1 MILSHSLTAAWGT
14 NDFSRRDGR
23 TQFGWMNRSGWL
35 LGYWYGAVCVVG
47 LGFGLLGERRPFGP
61 NILAHPF
68 IVYAF
73 AVTAGLLVLR
83 VVRQQPVPE
92 LIPER
97 ALGLGC
103 AAGVAL
109 FLTGNFIAAHL
120 MGR

>member
-1 MILSHSLTAAWGT
+1 MPFGVIFRC
-14 NDFSRRDGR
+14 NGR
-23 TQFGWMNRSGWL
+23 TQIGGMNRGRRL
-35 LGYWYGAVCVVG
+35 LGYWYGAVCIAG
-47 LGFGLLGERRPFGP
+47 LGFGLLGERRPFGE

-73 AVTAGLLVLR
+73 ALAAALLVVR
-83 VVRQQPVPE
+83 VVRQRPVPE

-109 FLTGNFIAAHL
+109 FLAGNFIAVHL
-120 MGR
+120 IGR

>member
-1 MILSHSLTAAWGT
+1 MIRGVR
-14 NDFSRRDGR
+14 F
-23 TQFGWMNRSGWL
+23 

-47 LGFGLLGERRPFGP
+47 LGFGLLGERRPFGQ

-73 AVTAGLLVLR
+73 VLAAGLLVIR
-83 VVRQQPVPE
+83 VVGQRPVPE

-109 FLTGNFIAAHL
+109 FLAGNFIAAHL
-120 MGR
+120 IGR

>member
-1 MILSHSLTAAWGT
+1 
-14 NDFSRRDGR
+14 
-23 TQFGWMNRSGWL
+23 MNRSGRL
-35 LGYWYGAVCVVG
+35 SGYWYGAVCIAG
-47 LGFGLLGERRPFGP
+47 LGFGLLGERRPFGQG
-61 NILAHPF
+61 ILAHPF

-73 AVTAGLLVLR
+73 VVAAGLLVIR

-109 FLTGNFIAAHL
+109 FRAGNFIAAHL
-120 MGR
+120 IGR